1 VLLDGQDNNPPL
13 RSLENVLVTNRWW
26 IYQRERFPV
35 LAHGLLIAAFS
46 LSAVCC
52 SSLLRGEVSLPSALS
67 VVVAFGT
74 AFLFFLQL
82 RIADEFKDA
91 EADAQYRP
99 YRPVPR
105 GLVRLSE
112 LGMLGVWCAVMQVG
126 LAWLL
131 QPGLIVLLVLVWLY
145 LAVMSREFFV
155 GSWLKHR
162 PLLYMSS
169 HMVIIPLVDFYT
181 SACDW
186 RPSES
191 GPPPGLGWFLAVSYC
206 NGIVLELGRKIR
218 GPQAEEP
225 GVETYSSLWGQS
237 TAVAAW
243 IGALVV
249 TAAAA
254 VMAAREIQFASFVI
268 ALLSVLL
275 VAAGWIAW
283 RFLRDPSANGSRQI
297 EALSGVWT
305 LLMYLNLGVVPLVWR
320 WYLSSGDQS

>member
-1 VLLDGQDNNPPL
+1 
-13 RSLENVLVTNRWW
+13 VLVTNRWW
-26 IYQRERFPV
+26 IYQRERFPI
-35 LAHGLLIAAFS
+35 LAHGPLIAAFS

-67 VVVAFGT
+67 TVVAFGT

-91 EADAQYRP
+91 EADARHRP

-105 GLVRLSE
+105 GLVRLRE
-112 LGMLGVWCAVMQVG
+112 LGILALCGAIIQVS
-126 LAWLL
+126 LAWSL
-131 QPGLIVLLVLVWLY
+131 QPDLIVLLVLVWLY
-145 LAVMSREFFV
+145 LALMSKEFFV
-155 GSWLKHR
+155 GRWLRGR
-162 PLLYMSS
+162 PLLYMLS

-186 RPSES
+186 RPAES
-191 GPPPGLGWFLAVSYC
+191 GPPAGLGWFLTVSYF

-225 GVETYSSLWGQS
+225 GVETYSSLWGQATS
-237 TAVAAW
+237 VAVW

-249 TAAAA
+249 TAATA
-254 VMAAREIQFASFVI
+254 VMAAREIRFSFFVI
-268 ALLSVLL
+268 VLLSVLL
-275 VAAGWIAW
+275 AAAGWIAW
-283 RFLRDPSANGSRQI
+283 HFLRDPSARGSRQI

-320 WYLSSGDQS
+320 WWMSAGDTS